1 MAAADCVLKLGGSA
15 LTHKGRRE
23 SARDGALRS
32 AAGLVRELCAAG
44 AGRCIVV
51 HGAGSFGH
59 FQAKAHGLASGSPTN
74 SESLRQ
80 GLCLTRISVTKLNHM
95 VTEQLV
101 MCGVPAVGISP
112 FGAWRTAGRKIT
124 QAGIAAIRDSLE
136 AGYIPVLHG
145 DCVLDSEQHCSI
157 LSGDTIIEVLSREF
171 SPKRV
176 VFLTD
181 VDGIYDRPPDT
192 PGATLVDS
200 IAVNADGSI
209 DPPVLTSALP
219 HDVTGGLALKL
230 QTAINIVTQS
240 NGSIPVLI
248 CKLESE
254 VAKRACLTGELR
266 TGEGTKLFL
275 RQTEETTSVIA
286 SGWAG

>member
-1 MAAADCVLKLGGSA
+1 M
-15 LTHKGRRE
+15 
-23 SARDGALRS
+23 
-32 AAGLVRELCAAG
+32 
-44 AGRCIVV
+44 
-51 HGAGSFGH
+51 
-59 FQAKAHGLASGSPTN
+59 
-74 SESLRQ
+74 
-80 GLCLTRISVTKLNHM
+80 
-95 VTEQLV
+95 
-101 MCGVPAVGISP
+101 
-112 FGAWRTAGRKIT
+112 
-124 QAGIAAIRDSLE
+124 
-136 AGYIPVLHG
+136 
-145 DCVLDSEQHCSI
+145 
-157 LSGDTIIEVLSREF
+157 
-171 SPKRV
+171 
-176 VFLTD
+176 
-181 VDGIYDRPPDT
+181 
-192 PGATLVDS
+192 DS

>member
-1 MAAADCVLKLGGSA
+1 
-15 LTHKGRRE
+15 
-23 SARDGALRS
+23 
-32 AAGLVRELCAAG
+32 
-44 AGRCIVV
+44 
-51 HGAGSFGH
+51 
-59 FQAKAHGLASGSPTN
+59 
-74 SESLRQ
+74 
-80 GLCLTRISVTKLNHM
+80 M

-101 MCGVPAVGISP
+101 MCGVPAVGISL

-266 TGEGTKLFL
+266 TDQHSYNQHQWNYNDSHQQIHPMCAVYPTVFSYGRQLRKISLVRCKNNVICKVAGAHVNKLVSPETSLSMCHTVDEEYGHSPLPPFL
-275 RQTEETTSVIA
+275 DPLMREDI
-286 SGWAG
+286 G